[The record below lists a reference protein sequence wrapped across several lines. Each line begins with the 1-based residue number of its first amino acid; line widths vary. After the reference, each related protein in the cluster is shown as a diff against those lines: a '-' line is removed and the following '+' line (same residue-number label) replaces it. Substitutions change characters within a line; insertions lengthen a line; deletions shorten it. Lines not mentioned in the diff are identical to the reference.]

1 MKKAPPS
8 FMYRPLLSTTP
19 LSHEIRYAPG
29 RLLKETRFLFFPGK
43 AQLPTL
49 ASEACDYDA

>member
-1 MKKAPPS
+1 
-8 FMYRPLLSTTP
+8 MYRPLLSTTP

-49 ASEACDYDA
+49 ASEACDCDA